1 MTDEG
6 EGSVNA
12 SPGLAARLC
21 ALALLTASGG
31 LLASAC
37 ADNESSL
44 FVRQRMA
51 WTGSG
56 GSCTVSCSPTEPS
69 WSADAV
75 DSAYVGSHSATLLV
89 GNQIVQRGDPDVL
102 RTETSR
108 VQLYEA
114 EVRVFDTQGNPV
126 NEGYVVPIHG
136 VVDPGTG
143 SNAGYNC
150 TEVLLLDGATM
161 DTLRVQAANLGRDV
175 EVLTTVVIRGR
186 TLGGQEVETAEWSY
200 PVRVCFN
207 CSPCIDFGERCCQG
221 AQDEECEDLED
232 VELFCPGVRGPQDCR
247 TLGKTC
253 ENHIRTFGL

>member
-12 SPGLAARLC
+12 SPGLLTRLC

-44 FVRQRMA
+44 FIRQRLAMER
-51 WTGSG
+51 TGE
-56 GSCTVSCSPTEPS
+56 CTVSCSPSEPA
-69 WSADAV
+69 WFQDAI
-75 DSAYVGSHSATLLV
+75 DSAYVGSHSAMLLV
-89 GNQIVQRGDPDVL
+89 GNQIVQRGDSDVL

-108 VQLYEA
+108 VELYEA
-114 EVRVFDTQGNPV
+114 EVRLSDMEGNAV
-126 NEGYVVPIHG
+126 NEGYVVPING
-136 VVDPGTG
+136 VVDPGTS

-150 TEVLLLDGATM
+150 TEVLLIDGATM
-161 DTLRVQAANLGRDV
+161 DDLRIQAAELRRDV
-175 EVLTTVVIRGR
+175 EVLATIVIRGR

-207 CSPCIDFGERCCQG
+207 CSRCVDTIPAVCCEG
-221 AQDEECEDLED
+221 AAIEACEDLEELEATCGGSRG
-232 VELFCPGVRGPQDCR
+232 VEDCR
-247 TLGKTC
+247 NLGQTC
-253 ENHIRTFGL
+253 ADHIAGFGL